1 MFQEIRIHYITLSVF
16 LFSLARQTD
25 FNPHT
30 MEHLIRFVVSGELAK
45 CQLCVGRER
54 LYRVSGNA
62 LHGCRGTDLKRLKIS
77 DQTLHVLRASDL
89 HYPNASVSH
98 ARI

>member
-1 MFQEIRIHYITLSVF
+1 
-16 LFSLARQTD
+16 
-25 FNPHT
+25 

-45 CQLCVGRER
+45 CQLCVVRER
-54 LYRVSGNA
+54 LYRVS
-62 LHGCRGTDLKRLKIS
+62 GCRGTDLKRLKIS
-77 DQTLHVLRASDL
+77 DDQTLHVLGASDL